1 MTTVPVEAHILRDV
15 DLILGLDNYEAHV
28 NRVALVPSNSTVT
41 WQGLTPAAS
50 FTGSTSSTWVAEL
63 SGVQDWETAD
73 ALAEYLFDHEGEEVP
88 ISFRPRKGTG
98 STFTGT
104 VTCVPTSVGGDVST
118 FPVFAVT
125 LPMSGKPTKV
135 PAAP

>member
-1 MTTVPVEAHILRDV
+1 MTTITVEPHILRDV
-15 DLILGLDNYEAHV
+15 DLKIGTDNYEAHV
-28 NRVALVPSNSTVT
+28 NRVELAPSTGTVT
-41 WQGLTPAAS
+41 WQGLTPSAS
-50 FTGSTSSTWVAEL
+50 FTGSTASTWVANL

-88 ISFRPRKGTG
+88 ISFRPRRG
-98 STFTGT
+98 SGATFTGT

-135 PAAP
+135 PAV